1 MNTAAVAFD
10 LDDTLAVTRVD
21 RATLLTEALRE
32 VDAPQRSREAY
43 LQAHAENLT
52 ARSREPVFERLFEDA
67 ADIDPAAVAAAYRER
82 VNAALEPV
90 PGVESM
96 LAELHGRYRLGLLTN
111 GPVVA
116 QRSKLDALGWTNA
129 FDVAL
134 VTGELAA
141 GKPEPAAFESL
152 LTELGT
158 AASETVFVGNDVTA
172 DVQGAV
178 AAGIDAV
185 QVCYPDG
192 PPRDPDAF
200 AHVERAELAT
210 ELPSV
215 LEERCR
221 SE

>member
-1 MNTAAVAFD
+1 MDTAAVAFD

-32 VDAPQRSREAY
+32 AEAPQRSREAY

-52 ARSREPVFERLFEDA
+52 ARSREPVFERLFAGVDDVDA
-67 ADIDPAAVAAAYRER
+67 AAVAEAYRNR

-90 PGVESM
+90 PGVEAM
-96 LAELHGRYRLGLLTN
+96 LADLRKRYRLGLLTN

-116 QRSKLDALGWTNA
+116 QRSKLEALGWTDA
-129 FDVAL
+129 FDAAL

-152 LTELGT
+152 LAELGT
-158 AASETVFVGNDVTA
+158 DASATVFVGNDVTA

-185 QVCYPDG
+185 QVCYPGG
-192 PPRDPDAF
+192 PARDPDAF
-200 AHVERAELAT
+200 AHVERDELAAELPRLLAA
-210 ELPSV
+210 
-215 LEERCR
+215 R
-221 SE
+221 

>member
-1 MNTAAVAFD
+1 MDTAAVAFD

-21 RATLLTEALRE
+21 RATLLEQALRA
-32 VDAPQRSREAY
+32 VGAPQRSREAY

-52 ARSREPVFERLFEDA
+52 ARSREPVFERLFEGEAVDA
-67 ADIDPAAVAAAYRER
+67 TAVAQAYRDR

-90 PGVESM
+90 PGVEEM
-96 LAELHGRYRLGLLTN
+96 LATLRERYRLGLLTN

-116 QRSKLDALGWTNA
+116 QRSKLAALGWTDA
-129 FDVAL
+129 FDAAL
-134 VTGELAA
+134 VTGELTA
-141 GKPEPAAFESL
+141 GKPESAAFESL
-152 LTELGT
+152 LAELGT
-158 AASETVFVGNDVTA
+158 DASETVFVGNDVTA

-200 AHVERAELAT
+200 AHVERDELAT
-210 ELPSV
+210 RLPAI
-215 LEERCR
+215 LDAR
-221 SE
+221 

>member
-1 MNTAAVAFD
+1 MDTTAVAFD

-21 RATLLTEALRE
+21 RATLLAEALRE
-32 VDAPQRSREAY
+32 AGAPQRSREAY

-52 ARSREPVFERLFEDA
+52 AGSREPVFERLFEDA
-67 ADIDPAAVAAAYRER
+67 PEVDAAAVAQAYRDR

-90 PGVESM
+90 PGVEAM
-96 LAELHGRYRLGLLTN
+96 LAELRDRYRLGLLTN

-116 QRSKLDALGWTNA
+116 QRSKLDALGWTDA

-152 LTELGT
+152 LDELRT
-158 AASETVFVGNDVTA
+158 DASATVFVGNDVTA

-200 AHVERAELAT
+200 AHVERDDLAAELPRILA
-210 ELPSV
+210 
-215 LEERCR
+215 ER
-221 SE
+221 

>member
-1 MNTAAVAFD
+1 MDTTAVAFD

-21 RATLLTEALRE
+21 RATLLSEALSE
-32 VDAPQRSREAY
+32 AGAPQRSREAY

-52 ARSREPVFERLFEDA
+52 AGSREPVFESLFEDA
-67 ADIDPAAVAAAYRER
+67 PDVDAGVVAQAYRDR
-82 VNAALEPV
+82 VNTALEPV
-90 PGVESM
+90 PGVEAM
-96 LAELHGRYRLGLLTN
+96 LAELRDRYRLGLLTN

-116 QRSKLDALGWTNA
+116 QRSKLDALGWADA

-158 AASETVFVGNDVTA
+158 DASETVFVGNDVTA
-172 DVQGAV
+172 DVQGAA

-185 QVCYPDG
+185 QVCYPGG

-200 AHVERAELAT
+200 AHVERDDLAV
-210 ELPSV
+210 ELPPV
-215 LEERCR
+215 LAER
-221 SE
+221 

>member
-1 MNTAAVAFD
+1 MDTAAVAFD

-32 VDAPQRSREAY
+32 AEAPQRSREAY

-52 ARSREPVFERLFEDA
+52 ARSREPVFERLFAGVDDVDA
-67 ADIDPAAVAAAYRER
+67 AAVAEAYRNR

-90 PGVESM
+90 PGVEAM
-96 LAELHGRYRLGLLTN
+96 LSDLRKRYRLGLLTN

-116 QRSKLDALGWTNA
+116 QRSKLEALGWTDA
-129 FDVAL
+129 FDAAL

-152 LTELGT
+152 LAELGT
-158 AASETVFVGNDVTA
+158 DASATVFVGNDVTA

-185 QVCYPDG
+185 QVCYPGG
-192 PPRDPDAF
+192 PARDPDAF
-200 AHVERAELAT
+200 AHVERDELAAELPRLLAA
-210 ELPSV
+210 
-215 LEERCR
+215 R
-221 SE
+221 

>member
-1 MNTAAVAFD
+1 MDTAAVAFD

-21 RATLLTEALRE
+21 RATLLAEALRE
-32 VDAPQRSREAY
+32 AGAPQRSREAY

-67 ADIDPAAVAAAYRER
+67 DVDAAAVARAYRDR

-90 PGVESM
+90 PGVEAM
-96 LAELHGRYRLGLLTN
+96 LAGLRDRYRLGLLTN

-116 QRSKLDALGWTNA
+116 QRSKLTALGWTDA

-152 LTELGT
+152 LAELDAD
-158 AASETVFVGNDVTA
+158 AAGTVFVGNDVTA

-192 PPRDPDAF
+192 PARDPDAF
-200 AHVERAELAT
+200 AHVDRDELA
-210 ELPSV
+210 ERLPAI
-215 LEERCR
+215 LDERYR
-221 SE
+221 RD